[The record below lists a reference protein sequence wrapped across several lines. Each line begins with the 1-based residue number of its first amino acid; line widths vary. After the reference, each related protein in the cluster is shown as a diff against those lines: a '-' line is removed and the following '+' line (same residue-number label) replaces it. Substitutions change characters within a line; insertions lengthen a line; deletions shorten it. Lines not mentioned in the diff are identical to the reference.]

1 MLGKLWRRKS
11 YASATTEALERL
23 IAVSAQQSEM
33 LGRKLDQIICATDN
47 LTKRLVA
54 SAANQTDLLNQ
65 RLAEAAKGSANQTD
79 VLNQRLAEIVSGNAN
94 QTDLLNQRLAEI
106 ISGSANQTDL
116 LNRRLGEV
124 VDGSSHQTELF
135 NCKIEAVIVGIAN
148 LADLFNRKLDDI
160 ASTRGLSRLT
170 QGSAERSVETTQ
182 DDMASGVPDRQ
193 KLKVICVGTG
203 RDGSSSLAQMIAKL
217 SELTGIGYQV
227 SHEYKS
233 RELFDIFCEYRET
246 GDRKFLDTLN
256 GIIAQCPHDCI
267 VGAGYAT
274 LLPMFAEQ
282 YGPQLKLVHLRRA
295 DRARCVESIKEN
307 AELFPAAYRYYH
319 SSSAARYRRIA
330 AFHFG
335 EMDRDRWDRLSTDE
349 KLGWYFDKTHS
360 LVDQHTAL
368 FANHLA
374 ITTESMNDEPTR
386 RALAKLIVG
395 DDSVL
400 PPPVV
405 ANPHYLKPGTLPPR
419 DAEIAQWMLQDMDT
433 LELGKNGVYLLE
445 YAVSRVHQF
454 ITAAMESEIYSPNE
468 VPTDGQSATIQKL
481 DRAGRALLGGLD
493 RFADLRDRLKPIRP
507 LPCGLQS
514 SAPPRP

>member
-1 MLGKLWRRKS
+1 MLRRLWRGKS
-11 YASATTEALERL
+11 HASATTAALDSL
-23 IAVSAQQSEM
+23 IAVNAQQSEM
-33 LGRKLDQIICATDN
+33 LARKLDQIICATDN
-47 LTKRLVA
+47 LTERLVA
-54 SAANQTDLLNQ
+54 SA
-65 RLAEAAKGSANQTD
+65 ANQTD
-79 VLNQRLAEIVSGNAN
+79 VLNQRLAELVSGNAN
-94 QTDLLNQRLAEI
+94 QTALLNQRLTEVSSGNANLADLLNQRLAEI

-116 LNRRLGEV
+116 LNRRLGEIA
-124 VDGSSHQTELF
+124 DDSNHQTELF
-135 NCKIEAVIVGIAN
+135 SRKFEAVIVSIAN
-148 LADLFNRKLDDI
+148 LADVFNRHLNDV
-160 ASTRGLSRLT
+160 ASAHNVDRPL
-170 QGSAERSVETTQ
+170 QDSADRSSEIPHGAMTNG
-182 DDMASGVPDRQ
+182 APDEQ
-193 KLKVICVGTG
+193 KLKIICVGTG
-203 RDGSSSLAQMIAKL
+203 RDGSSSLARMIARL
-217 SELTGIGYQV
+217 SDLTGIGYQV

-246 GDRKFLDTLN
+246 GDSKFLASLN
-256 GIIAQCPHDCI
+256 DIITNCPYDCI

-319 SSSAARYRRIA
+319 PSSEAQYKRIA

-335 EMDRDRWDRLSTDE
+335 EMDHDSWDRLSAGE

-360 LVDQHTAL
+360 LVDQHTSL

-395 DDSVL
+395 NDSVL
-400 PPPVV
+400 PPPVMT
-405 ANPHYLKPGTLPPR
+405 NPHYLKPGTMPPR
-419 DAEIAQWMLQDMDT
+419 EAEIAQWMLQDMDT
-433 LELGKNGVYLLE
+433 LELGKSGIYLLE

-454 ITAAMESEIYSPNE
+454 ITAAMESDIYKPGETPANSQ
-468 VPTDGQSATIQKL
+468 TATIQKL

-493 RFADLRDRLKPIRP
+493 RFADLRERLK
-507 LPCGLQS
+507 
-514 SAPPRP
+514 